1 MFSLILDYRIKPRRN
16 TMNKTIILTVMLMML
31 TAGLFAN
38 NYGASAAQEGDNF
51 TLEEMLLYA
60 LQDEH
65 LALAEYEAIMDNFNV
80 TRPYSNIANAE
91 KTHIG
96 YVEELYNEL
105 GWDIPRVETKGHV
118 ILPASLEEAARIG
131 VQAELDNIAM
141 YEKFLAGDLPENVRE
156 VFIDLKESSEKHLSS
171 FQRQLD
177 QGSFGQ
183 GKARTEL
190 GEDFEGRG
198 RNRTDDH
205 HHE

>member
-1 MFSLILDYRIKPRRN
+1 MKKTMILSAI
-16 TMNKTIILTVMLMML
+16 LMM
-31 TAGLFAN
+31 TAAGLFAN
-38 NYGASAAQEGDNF
+38 DYGARAALEEETF
-51 TLEEMLLYA
+51 TLDDMLLYA

-65 LALAEYEAIMDNFNV
+65 LALAEYEAIMAAYDV
-80 TRPYSNIANAE
+80 TRPYSNIAKAE
-91 KTHIG
+91 ETHIG
-96 YVEELYNEL
+96 YVEELYKEL
-105 GWDIPRVETKGHV
+105 DKNIPAVSTEGKT

-156 VFIDLKESSEKHLSS
+156 VFVDLKESSEKHLSA
-171 FQRQLD
+171 FERQLE

-183 GKARTEL
+183 GKGRAEL

-205 HHE
+205 HDHE